1 MNNVDEAFEIV
12 KKHYQKEHEQNK
24 ARVKYGIFVFLLVP
38 ITFLILMFLVDSSK
52 IVFLVLWIVS
62 LFAISVYLIA
72 VEYKDYM
79 MRKDLKDVLDL
90 DDDNSLVD
98 DPKIVNI
105 AKEVTYSILN
115 ERNSDD
121 EDDI

>member
-115 ERNSDD
+115 ERNTDD